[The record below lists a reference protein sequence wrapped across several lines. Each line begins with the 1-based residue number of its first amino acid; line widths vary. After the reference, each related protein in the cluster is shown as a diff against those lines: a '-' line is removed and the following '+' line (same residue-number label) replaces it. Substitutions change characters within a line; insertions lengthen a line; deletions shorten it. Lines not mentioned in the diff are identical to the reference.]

1 MFDCFKPTENLPADG
16 GNFVFDVTGGGGR
29 STVLLPYIEQHGETS
44 DGGFVIDWT
53 TGDGPKGG
61 DTVGVI
67 AIITPAEH
75 GGNALEFRR
84 GWL

>member
-1 MFDCFKPTENLPADG
+1 
-16 GNFVFDVTGGGGR
+16 
-29 STVLLPYIEQHGETS
+29 VLLPYIEQHGTTD

-75 GGNALEFRR
+75 GGSVLEFSETFQPTRAKAA
-84 GWL
+84 